1 MISHRL
7 ANVTKADR
15 IYCMENGYTVESG
28 THSELLDKGG
38 VYSVLWKTQAELE
51 KYGKEMK

>member
-1 MISHRL
+1 
-7 ANVTKADR
+7 
-15 IYCMENGYTVESG
+15 MENGYTVESG

-38 VYSVLWKTQAELE
+38 VYSGLWKTQAELE